1 MRTNAHILINE
12 TLIPGSNSAVTDL
25 TMLETETL
33 RLEIKTQEPK
43 MYASLEWFVPS
54 ILFAFIAKPYF
65 DSFLSQMGSNHYS
78 ILKEW
83 IYKQNKNLKGRK
95 VKTVTSSYSTQKNT
109 NSNVPK
115 NLFTLYL
122 SLPKGGTLKVYMPNC
137 ESDKKD
143 IEALASILEDIKNL
157 YLDPNVK
164 NQLSIIEI
172 KEYDEVFA
180 VYDVVLK
187 KWEFLT
193 SAMIF
198 QQSINTREKK

>member
-1 MRTNAHILINE
+1 
-12 TLIPGSNSAVTDL
+12 
-25 TMLETETL
+25 
-33 RLEIKTQEPK
+33 
-43 MYASLEWFVPS
+43 
-54 ILFAFIAKPYF
+54 
-65 DSFLSQMGSNHYS
+65 
-78 ILKEW
+78 
-83 IYKQNKNLKGRK
+83 
-95 VKTVTSSYSTQKNT
+95 
-109 NSNVPK
+109 
-115 NLFTLYL
+115 
-122 SLPKGGTLKVYMPNC
+122 MPNC

>member
-1 MRTNAHILINE
+1 
-12 TLIPGSNSAVTDL
+12 
-25 TMLETETL
+25 
-33 RLEIKTQEPK
+33 
-43 MYASLEWFVPS
+43 
-54 ILFAFIAKPYF
+54 
-65 DSFLSQMGSNHYS
+65 
-78 ILKEW
+78 
-83 IYKQNKNLKGRK
+83 
-95 VKTVTSSYSTQKNT
+95 
-109 NSNVPK
+109 
-115 NLFTLYL
+115 
-122 SLPKGGTLKVYMPNC
+122 MPNC

-164 NQLSIIEI
+164 NQLSSIEI

>member
-1 MRTNAHILINE
+1 
-12 TLIPGSNSAVTDL
+12 V
-25 TMLETETL
+25 
-33 RLEIKTQEPK
+33 
-43 MYASLEWFVPS
+43 
-54 ILFAFIAKPYF
+54 
-65 DSFLSQMGSNHYS
+65 
-78 ILKEW
+78 
-83 IYKQNKNLKGRK
+83 
-95 VKTVTSSYSTQKNT
+95 
-109 NSNVPK
+109 VPK

-122 SLPKGGTLKVYMPNC
+122 SLPKAGTLKVYMPNC